1 MAKNGERGRARLIV
15 NADDF
20 GSSAAVN
27 RGVERACREGV
38 VTSASLMAAGPAFD
52 GALARL
58 DDLTELGVGVHLT
71 LTDGLAVLERAA
83 ASTLVGPGRTLP
95 KDAAAFARAFY
106 SGKIS
111 LADVRAE
118 LRAQV
123 ARVSAAGVRIT
134 HFDGHQHLQ
143 NLPGVAAAVIELA
156 REFGVRAVRLSRCR
170 LWPPGRWWLGRQ
182 LALRLFAEAF
192 GARARRAG
200 LKMPDGLEGQEW
212 AGRLTAERLSA
223 IAARLEPGTWE
234 LMCHP
239 AAAGPGDA
247 ADADGYDRGGELAA
261 LTAPA
266 VRAALQERGVRLINY
281 AAL

>member
-1 MAKNGERGRARLIV
+1 MATNGERGSVRLIV

-38 VTSASLMAAGPAFD
+38 VTSASLMAGGAAFD
-52 GALARL
+52 DALARL
-58 DDLTELGVGVHLT
+58 DDLAELGVGVHLA

-83 ASTLVGPGRTLP
+83 APTLVGPGRALP
-95 KDAAAFARAFY
+95 KGAAGFARAFF

-123 ARVSAAGVRIT
+123 ARISAAGVRIT
-134 HFDGHQHLQ
+134 HLDGHQHLQ
-143 NLPGVAAAVIELA
+143 NLPGVTAAVIELA

-170 LWPPGRWWLGRQ
+170 LWPLGRRWLGRQ

-212 AGRLTAERLSA
+212 AGALTAERLSA
-223 IAARLEPGTWE
+223 TVARLEPGTWE

-239 AAAGPGDA
+239 AEPDGGDFP
-247 ADADGYDRGGELAA
+247 DVDGYDRAGELAA